1 MPQKVLFGDL
11 DFLPP
16 QEPLSKV
23 RGGIQQ
29 RELPCLRVQF
39 HMGHYGTV
47 TQGVSWWIFASDLE
61 MAPVQDC
68 SLNVTVA
75 ACIPC
80 YCT

>member
-47 TQGVSWWIFASDLE
+47 TQGVS
-61 MAPVQDC
+61 
-68 SLNVTVA
+68 
-75 ACIPC
+75 
-80 YCT
+80 